1 MRIRPFLTAFLVLAV
16 LAVSGASLRAA
27 ELPPQLS
34 ITPEAQADAFLQG
47 LSGRLALTPQEM
59 AAMRPILIEQAGKR
73 QALVR
78 AHMGSGPGMSGA
90 LALRQEMRKLGQE
103 TDSRLAAL
111 LPPDKLA
118 VVRAYQKER
127 REEIRAKLTEARKTR
142 AGG

>member
-1 MRIRPFLTAFLVLAV
+1 LRTHAFRTAFLVLIL
-16 LAVSGASLRAA
+16 LAVAATGLWAA
-27 ELPPQLS
+27 ELPPQLAMP
-34 ITPEAQADAFLQG
+34 PEAQADAFLKG
-47 LSGRLALTPQEM
+47 LSGRLALTPQEL
-59 AAMRPILIEQAGKR
+59 AAMRPILVEQAAKR

-111 LPPDKLA
+111 LPPDKMA

-127 REEIRAKLTEARKTR
+127 REEIRAKVTEARKTR